1 MQIFLQLFSI
11 KFALFL
17 ILRKAHYSPTLQWMR
32 LVLDF
37 YTYLIWY
44 FKKYS

>member
-1 MQIFLQLFSI
+1 MQIFPQLFSI

-17 ILRKAHYSPTLQWMR
+17 IRAHLCPTLQWMR

>member
-1 MQIFLQLFSI
+1 MYFKDKKHSPSAFVGW
-11 KFALFL
+11 
-17 ILRKAHYSPTLQWMR
+17 KAHNCPTLQWMR

-44 FKKYS
+44 FKKYL